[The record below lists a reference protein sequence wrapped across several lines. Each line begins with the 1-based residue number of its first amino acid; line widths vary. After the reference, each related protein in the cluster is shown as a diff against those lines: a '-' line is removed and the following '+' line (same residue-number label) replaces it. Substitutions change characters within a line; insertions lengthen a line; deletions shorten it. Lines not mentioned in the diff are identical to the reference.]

1 MNNAERLRNE
11 LLQRF
16 PTIESPR
23 SVFVE
28 DDPRRTRIVLHQAA
42 SQLNMMITTRIIG
55 PDLIVWRMK

>member
-16 PTIESPR
+16 PTIDSPR

-28 DDPRRTRIVLHQAA
+28 DDPTRTRIVLHQAA
-42 SQLNMMITTRIIG
+42 AKLNMMITTRIIG
-55 PDLIVWRMK
+55 NALIVWRMK